1 MDDVNSTN
9 FVFFFSFFFFVVWN
23 FAVVGKQSKIKRK
36 FEGRLLVLETTE
48 LELIYRET
56 ERLKER
62 NRK

>member
-1 MDDVNSTN
+1 
-9 FVFFFSFFFFVVWN
+9 
-23 FAVVGKQSKIKRK
+23 VGKQSKIKRK

-48 LELIYRET
+48 LELIHRKT